1 MTPPAVGV
9 HLEYPRQTNATT
21 SYKDINNLGN
31 KKIFPVVDDALQVID
46 DIITNTLQR
55 VQWKTDYDNYVTE
68 DWELHLRT
76 HWWVDKC
83 KELILSIYYSNS
95 YCTCYL
101 Y

>member
-9 HLEYPRQTNATT
+9 HLEYPRQTNAPT

-55 VQWKTDYDNYVTE
+55 VQ
-68 DWELHLRT
+68 
-76 HWWVDKC
+76 
-83 KELILSIYYSNS
+83 
-95 YCTCYL
+95 
-101 Y
+101 